1 MGLLSA
7 SSLDGASLNILVI
20 KEIPKTTLQFSNSLE
35 GLTELRNKAVI
46 QLYFIIVEEYKL
58 KSSVGKD
65 S

>member
-46 QLYFIIVEEYKL
+46 LSYTL
-58 KSSVGKD
+58 L
-65 S
+65 